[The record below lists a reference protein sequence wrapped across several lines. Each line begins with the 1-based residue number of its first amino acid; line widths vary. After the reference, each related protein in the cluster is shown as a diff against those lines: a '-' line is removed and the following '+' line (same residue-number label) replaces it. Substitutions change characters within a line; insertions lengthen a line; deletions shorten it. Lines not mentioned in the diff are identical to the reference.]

1 MKRPIRRAALVP
13 TLIASVSTLIAS
25 VSILIAPA
33 LLAAGAARAQQAPAK
48 MTIATGVDPSF
59 APFYVAKEAGIF
71 SRNGLDV
78 QVNTGPSGSA
88 MVAFLI
94 GNQINAA
101 YGAEQAGVSAHAVD
115 DNVVVVADGTE
126 LKRWISIV
134 GSAAVPDLAALKG
147 KTIGIARGTG
157 SETFWLAAIKAK
169 GLDPADY
176 RVVNVEAPEMVA
188 ALERGNIDAFAV
200 WEPWPTRAIGA
211 VKGAKVLLTN
221 EGIINVR
228 NFVYM
233 NRGWATK
240 NPDASRRFVT
250 SLVEAADRIKADPGA
265 SVAMVAKF
273 LKQPPAL
280 VGELMP
286 KVDYTMNLSGGTLA
300 NIAVAIDHLKGAG
313 KLTKPVQPAEMIMP
327 ELMREVR
334 PAAVALGN

>member
-1 MKRPIRRAALVP
+1 M
-13 TLIASVSTLIAS
+13 
-25 VSILIAPA
+25 
-33 LLAAGAARAQQAPAK
+33 
-48 MTIATGVDPSF
+48 
-59 APFYVAKEAGIF
+59 
-71 SRNGLDV
+71 
-78 QVNTGPSGSA
+78 
-88 MVAFLI
+88 
-94 GNQINAA
+94 
-101 YGAEQAGVSAHAVD
+101 
-115 DNVVVVADGTE
+115 VVADGTE
-126 LKRWISIV
+126 LKRWMSIV
-134 GSAAVPDLAALKG
+134 GSAEVPDLPALKG
-147 KTIGIARGTG
+147 KKIGVARGTG
-157 SETFWLAAIKAK
+157 SETFWLAVIKAK

-176 RVVNVEAPEMVA
+176 RIVNVEAPEMVA

-200 WEPWPTRAIGA
+200 WEPWPTRATGA
-211 VKGAKVLLTN
+211 IKGAKILLAN

-240 NPDASRRFVT
+240 NPDASRRFVA
-250 SLVEAADRIKADPGA
+250 SLVEAADRIKADPAG

-313 KLTKPVQPAEMIMP
+313 KLTKPVQPAEMVMP

-334 PAAVALGN
+334 PAAVALGK